1 MHKSESAN
9 KLQLPISKE
18 TQQKKPTTFAY
29 SLRQPVDFG
38 LEEPIADIE
47 ISAIHNLDQNS
58 ELNGYMDFSV
68 IRNSKGLKPVSL
80 SDDED
85 NDLIGELENVLESLK

>member
-1 MHKSESAN
+1 
-9 KLQLPISKE
+9 
-18 TQQKKPTTFAY
+18 
-29 SLRQPVDFG
+29 
-38 LEEPIADIE
+38 
-47 ISAIHNLDQNS
+47 
-58 ELNGYMDFSV
+58 MDFSV